1 MKASFVIPTFK
12 EPKQIEKLISSFLF
26 VLSSEIEILIINGN
40 PKDET
45 SLLLSA
51 CKDKRIV
58 ELEGSPVLYWSGL
71 VNIGL
76 NYLLQSDEKPEF
88 VFILNADVFFDCDI
102 LERFLEKAKT
112 LEKFQFAGITTSKG
126 KIIASGAKV
135 KSWLLT
141 NIRHPLAGSLIEN
154 LTEDILIPVDYL
166 PTRCLMFPFSALLE
180 CGVIAEKRLPHYGG
194 DEEFT
199 NRLRL
204 YGYQPFI
211 YTGVKVFLD
220 ARNTGTDV
228 FHKRINLRKRIGSLF
243 SIKSTANPIYCIRF
257 VKMAYPWYAI
267 PSGIILYV
275 SRSILQVLFGG
286 SLLKK
291 VARKN
296 ETGFSG
302 S

>member
-1 MKASFVIPTFK
+1 MKASFVIPTYK

-26 VLSSEIEILIINGN
+26 VQSSVIEIFIVNGN

-45 SLLLSA
+45 SLLLAA
-51 CKDKRIV
+51 CKDDRVI
-58 ELEGSPVLYWSGL
+58 ELEGNPDLYWSGL

-76 NYLLQSDEKPEF
+76 NYLLQRNEKPEF

-102 LERFLEKAKT
+102 LERFLKKAKT
-112 LEKFQFAGITTSKG
+112 LEKFQFAGITISKG

-135 KSWLLT
+135 KSWVLT
-141 NIRHPLAGSLIEN
+141 NIRHPLAGSLVEN
-154 LTEDILIPVDYL
+154 LAEDILIPVDYL
-166 PTRCLMFPFSALLE
+166 PTRCLIFPFSALLE

-199 NRLRL
+199 NRLRQ

-211 YTGVKVFLD
+211 YTGVKVYLD
-220 ARNTGTDV
+220 ASNTGTDV
-228 FHKRINLRKRIGSLF
+228 FHKKINIWKRLGSLF
-243 SIKSTANPIYCIRF
+243 SIKSTANPVYCIRF
-257 VKMAYPWYAI
+257 VKMAYPWYAV
-267 PSGIILYV
+267 PTGIILYLL
-275 SRSILQVLFGG
+275 RSILQILLGG
-286 SLLKK
+286 RLLKK
-291 VARKN
+291 VSRKN